1 MTINEQNNNEQNI
14 QAAAELL
21 ATAWRSR
28 TPIPGL
34 PADCKPQTRQQA
46 YAIQD
51 AMAAILG
58 FEVAGWK
65 IGGFTVGQMTAQGLD
80 GPMIG
85 RVLAP
90 TVAPTPAE
98 LEAEPYN
105 LCMLECELAFV
116 INQELA
122 PRETPYHIDELMDNM
137 VLCLAIELTG
147 SRYTEGYNT
156 DWFCNIADNGNS
168 GGLIIGPEIPDWRE
182 LRLADISVD
191 LHLDRG
197 EGIPNLQGDWRV
209 DPLAV
214 MQWTANCLSER
225 GISLAAGSIVSTG
238 SLTEPQPF
246 RQGNS
251 AIAIYSGLGELQVC
265 LV

>member
-1 MTINEQNNNEQNI
+1 MNEQNI
-14 QAAAELL
+14 RTAAELL
-21 ATAWRSR
+21 ATAWRNR
-28 TPIPGL
+28 EPIPGL
-34 PADCKPQTRQQA
+34 PQQCQPQTRQQA

-51 AMAAILG
+51 AMAELLG
-58 FEVAGWK
+58 LEVAGWK
-65 IGGFTVGQMTAQGLD
+65 IGAFTVGQMTAQELD

-90 TVAPTPAE
+90 TVASTPAE
-98 LEAEPYN
+98 LDAEPFN

-116 INQELA
+116 VNRELP
-122 PRETPYHIDELMDNM
+122 PRETPYHIDELMDDI

-147 SRYTEGYNT
+147 SRYTEGHNN

-168 GGLIIGPEIPDWRE
+168 GGLVIGPEIPDWRE
-182 LRLADISVD
+182 FRLADISVD
-191 LHLDRG
+191 LHIDRG
-197 EGIPNLQGDWRV
+197 DGIPNLQGDWRV

-214 MQWTANCLSER
+214 MVWTANCLSDR

-246 RQGNS
+246 RQGSS
-251 AIAIYSGLGELQVC
+251 AVAVYSGLGELQVS
-265 LV
+265 LI